1 MHVFFFKY
9 IFLKFDFYESN
20 ELNEGTRFKMEA
32 PGGIKIELKLSEL
45 KDFQ

>member
-1 MHVFFFKY
+1 MVFFKIY
-9 IFLKFDFYESN
+9 IFKVWFYESN

>member
-1 MHVFFFKY
+1 MVFFFKY

-20 ELNEGTRFKMEA
+20 ELNEGTRFEMEA